1 MVRYSRTMN
10 RTVPCVTMDE
20 EQYAERMTDAV
31 TRHVTGFFAG
41 RLEQRFER
49 SEIEYLNPLRP
60 SAV

>member
-1 MVRYSRTMN
+1 
-10 RTVPCVTMDE
+10 MDE